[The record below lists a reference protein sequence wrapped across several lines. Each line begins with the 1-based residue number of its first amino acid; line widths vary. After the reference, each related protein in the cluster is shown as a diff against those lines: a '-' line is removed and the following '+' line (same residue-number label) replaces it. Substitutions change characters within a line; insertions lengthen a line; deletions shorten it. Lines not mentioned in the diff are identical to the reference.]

1 LRRERRPGVLVT
13 VIDARGHAPREA
25 GAKLVVMADATWGSI
40 GGGNLEETA
49 ITRARAMLD
58 GIQPTASP
66 QTVEVALS
74 DKARTEHG
82 RQCFAEMMVGRPV
95 LFRLEKPETE
105 RGEPVLTIDGLL
117 GEGKLNGISLEVHAG
132 EILGIAGVEG
142 NGQREL
148 SETIIGLR
156 HPAHGSVV
164 LNGTDITGWS
174 VKDIRNRGVAFIPE
188 DRHEQGLVLDMTL
201 WENVALGR
209 HDDAGFSTR
218 AGVLLIRKI
227 KELAE
232 RLIRTF
238 DVRARSISVTAGTLS
253 GGNQQK
259 LILAREL
266 DTDPKLL
273 IAAQPT
279 RGLDV
284 GAIEFV
290 WRQILEQKAAG
301 RAVLLISAELDEI
314 YALSDRILSLYE
326 GRITG
331 EYPPDAAPEDLGVG
345 MLGGDRSITEEAS

>member
-1 LRRERRPGVLVT
+1 
-13 VIDARGHAPREA
+13 
-25 GAKLVVMADATWGSI
+25 
-40 GGGNLEETA
+40 
-49 ITRARAMLD
+49 
-58 GIQPTASP
+58 
-66 QTVEVALS
+66 
-74 DKARTEHG
+74 
-82 RQCFAEMMVGRPV
+82 
-95 LFRLEKPETE
+95 
-105 RGEPVLTIDGLL
+105 
-117 GEGKLNGISLEVHAG
+117 
-132 EILGIAGVEG
+132 
-142 NGQREL
+142 
-148 SETIIGLR
+148 
-156 HPAHGSVV
+156 
-164 LNGTDITGWS
+164 
-174 VKDIRNRGVAFIPE
+174 
-188 DRHEQGLVLDMTL
+188 MTL